1 MRTKKAYQM
10 TITFLN
16 PSNAPKP
23 AANYS
28 NLAIIPAGK
37 KLLSISGQIGNN
49 IEGEIAESLEEQY
62 RLALQNINLI
72 VESQGGTKEDIA
84 KITVFMTDEPDWIK
98 IKSAAD
104 EFLPSPRPSM
114 SFIYV
119 KGLFRPDIKV
129 EVEGLAAVD

>member
-1 MRTKKAYQM
+1 M

-28 NLAIIPAGK
+28 NLAVIPVGK

-49 IEGEIAESLEEQY
+49 IEGEVAESLEDQY

-72 VESQGGTKEDIA
+72 VESQGGTKEAIA
-84 KITVFMTDEPDWIK
+84 KITVFMTNEPEWEK

-119 KGLFRPDIKV
+119 KGLFRPEIKV
-129 EVEGLAAVD
+129 EIEALAAVD

>member
-1 MRTKKAYQM
+1 M

-28 NLAIIPAGK
+28 NVAIIPAGK
-37 KLLSISGQIGNN
+37 KLLSISGQVGNN
-49 IEGEIAESLEEQY
+49 IEGEIAESLEDQY

-84 KITVFMTDEPDWIK
+84 KITVFMTDEPDWVK

-104 EFLPSPRPSM
+104 AFLPSPRPSM

>member
-1 MRTKKAYQM
+1 M

-28 NLAIIPAGK
+28 NVAIIPAGK
-37 KLLSISGQIGNN
+37 KLLSISGQIGND
-49 IEGEIAESLEEQY
+49 IEGEIAESLEDQY

-72 VESQGGTKEDIA
+72 VESQGGTKDDIA
-84 KITVFMTDEPDWIK
+84 KITVFMTDEPDWEK

-104 EFLPSPRPSM
+104 AFLPSPRPSM

-119 KGLFRPDIKV
+119 KGLFRPEIKV
-129 EVEGLAAVD
+129 EIEALAAVD

>member
-1 MRTKKAYQM
+1 M

-28 NLAIIPAGK
+28 NVAVIPAGK

-49 IEGEIAESLEEQY
+49 IQGEVAESLEDQY

-72 VESQGGTKEDIA
+72 VESQGGTKEAIA
-84 KITVFMTDEPDWIK
+84 KITVFMTD
-98 IKSAAD
+98 
-104 EFLPSPRPSM
+104 
-114 SFIYV
+114 
-119 KGLFRPDIKV
+119 
-129 EVEGLAAVD
+129 

>member
-1 MRTKKAYQM
+1 M

-37 KLLSISGQIGNN
+37 KLLSISGQIGND
-49 IEGEIAESLEEQY
+49 IEGNIAESLEDQY
-62 RLALQNINLI
+62 RLALKNIKLI
-72 VESQGGTKEDIA
+72 VESQGGTKNDIA
-84 KITVFMTDEPDWIK
+84 KITVFIIVEPDWKK
-98 IKSAAD
+98 IKTAGD
-104 EFLPSPRPSM
+104 EFLPSSRPSM

-129 EVEGLAAVD
+129 EIEALAAVD

>member
-1 MRTKKAYQM
+1 M

-28 NLAIIPAGK
+28 NVAVIPVGK
-37 KLLSISGQIGNN
+37 KLLSISGQIGNE
-49 IEGEIAESLEEQY
+49 IEGNVAEGLKDQY
-62 RLALQNINLI
+62 GLALQNINLI
-72 VESQGGTKEDIA
+72 VESRGRTKEDVA
-84 KITVFMTDEPDWIK
+84 KITVFMTDEPDWVK

-104 EFLPSPRPSM
+104 KFLPSPRPSM

-119 KGLFRPDIKV
+119 KRLFRADIKV
-129 EVEGLAAVD
+129 EIEALAAVD

>member
-1 MRTKKAYQM
+1 M

-28 NLAIIPAGK
+28 NVAIIPAGK
-37 KLLSISGQIGNN
+37 KQLSISGQIGND
-49 IEGEIAESLEEQY
+49 IEGEIPESLEEQY

>member
-1 MRTKKAYQM
+1 M

-23 AANYS
+23 TANYS
-28 NLAIIPAGK
+28 NVAIIPAGK
-37 KLLSISGQIGNN
+37 KLLSISGQIGND

-84 KITVFMTDEPDWIK
+84 KITVFLTDEPDWVM

>member
-1 MRTKKAYQM
+1 M
-10 TITFLN
+10 TITFHN

-28 NLAIIPAGK
+28 NVAVIPAGK
-37 KLLSISGQIGNN
+37 KLLSISAQIGNDMKCN
-49 IEGEIAESLEEQY
+49 IAEGLEEQY

-72 VESQGGTKEDIA
+72 VQSQGGTKEAIA
-84 KITVFMTDEPDWIK
+84 KITVFMTDEPDWVK
-98 IKSAAD
+98 IKSVAD

-119 KGLFRPDIKV
+119 KGLFRADIKV
-129 EVEGLAAVD
+129 EIEALAAVD

>member
-1 MRTKKAYQM
+1 M

-28 NLAIIPAGK
+28 NVAIIPAGK
-37 KLLSISGQIGNN
+37 KLLSISGQIGND
-49 IEGEIAESLEEQY
+49 IEGEIAESLEDQY

-72 VESQGGTKEDIA
+72 VESQRGTKDDIA
-84 KITVFMTDEPDWIK
+84 KITVFMTDEPDWVK
-98 IKSAAD
+98 TKSAAD
-104 EFLPSPRPSM
+104 DFLPSPRPSM

-129 EVEGLAAVD
+129 EIEALAAVD

>member
-1 MRTKKAYQM
+1 M
-10 TITFLN
+10 TIIFLN

-37 KLLSISGQIGNN
+37 KLLSISGQIGND
-49 IEGEIAESLEEQY
+49 IEGNIAESLEDQY
-62 RLALQNINLI
+62 RLALKNIKLI
-72 VESQGGTKEDIA
+72 VESQGGTKNDIA
-84 KITVFMTDEPDWIK
+84 KITVFILDEPDWNK
-98 IKSAAD
+98 IKPSGD

-129 EVEGLAAVD
+129 EIEALAAVD

>member
-1 MRTKKAYQM
+1 M

-28 NLAIIPAGK
+28 NVAVIPVGK
-37 KLLSISGQIGNN
+37 KLLSISGQIGNE
-49 IEGEIAESLEEQY
+49 IEGNVAEGLKDQY
-62 RLALQNINLI
+62 GLALQNINLI
-72 VESQGGTKEDIA
+72 VESRGRTKEDIA
-84 KITVFMTDEPDWIK
+84 KITVFMTDEPDWVK

>member
-1 MRTKKAYQM
+1 M

-16 PSNAPKP
+16 PSDAPKP

-37 KLLSISGQIGNN
+37 KLLSISGQIGND
-49 IEGEIAESLEEQY
+49 IEGNIAESLEDQY
-62 RLALQNINLI
+62 RLALKNIKLI
-72 VESQGGTKEDIA
+72 VESQGGTKNDIA
-84 KITVFMTDEPDWIK
+84 KITVFILDKPDWNK
-98 IKSAAD
+98 IKPAGD

-129 EVEGLAAVD
+129 EIEALAAVD